1 MMLEAT
7 IDQVETMNAEEII
20 RIEKEHGANNYTV
33 LGEAVL
39 SRGEGVWLY
48 DIDGERYLDCLSAY
62 SAVSQGHCH
71 PRLVNKMIEQAQH
84 LTLCSRAF
92 RNDQFAQFLLK
103 MNEVTGFDKSLPM
116 NSGAEAVETAIKLTR
131 KWAYTVKGVPAG
143 QAEIIVMDGNFHGRT
158 TTIVSFSSEAQY
170 RDPFG
175 PGTPGFKSVPFGD
188 VEALRTAVTP
198 HTAGILLEPIQG
210 EGGVLMP
217 PEGFLQA
224 VRQICDEHNI
234 LFLDDEIQVG
244 LGRTGKMFAW
254 EHENARPDIM
264 ILGKA
269 LSGGMYPVSAICAD
283 TAVMDV
289 LEPGDHGSTYG
300 GNPLGMAVAGEALDV
315 LMDEKLAERAVELG
329 EYLMERLHEIPTPY
343 LKEIRGRG
351 LLIGLEVNEK
361 ADALGSAHFFCEEL
375 QKRGI
380 LCKDTHGTVIRF
392 APPLVITKAEIDW
405 MIPIVTEVLNLGE

>member
-1 MMLEAT
+1 MLDT
-7 IDQVETMNAEEII
+7 MIDQVETTISAEEIV
-20 RIEKEHGANNYTV
+20 RIEREHGANNYTV

-48 DIDGERYLDCLSAY
+48 DVNGDRYLDCLSAY

-71 PRLVNKMIEQAQH
+71 PRLVNAMIEQAQQ

-92 RNDQFAQFLLK
+92 RNDQFANFLLK
-103 MNEVTGFDKSLPM
+103 MNEVTGFDKTLPM

-131 KWAYTVKGVPAG
+131 KWAYTVKGVPFG

-170 RDPFG
+170 RDMFG

-198 HTAGILLEPIQG
+198 NTAGILFEPIQG

-217 PEGFLQA
+217 PDGFLQA

-254 EHENARPDIM
+254 EHENARPDIL

-289 LEPGDHGSTYG
+289 FEPGDHGSTYG
-300 GNPLGMAVAGEALDV
+300 GNPLGMAIATEALDV
-315 LMDEKLAERAVELG
+315 LMDENLADRAVEMG

-392 APPLVITKAEIDW
+392 APPLVITREHIDW
-405 MIPIVTEVLNLGE
+405 MIPVVTEVLNLS